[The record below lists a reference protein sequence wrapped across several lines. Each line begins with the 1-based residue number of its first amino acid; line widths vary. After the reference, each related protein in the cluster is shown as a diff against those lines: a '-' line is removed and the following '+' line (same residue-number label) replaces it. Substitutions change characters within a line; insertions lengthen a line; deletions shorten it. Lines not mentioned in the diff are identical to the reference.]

1 MIISPSAASIT
12 KVIFIIVD
20 SFTLRW
26 FRMTLETILP
36 TFQLKKMTLSCHVYN
51 YSDMNKTGI
60 SYVHSE
66 K

>member
-36 TFQLKKMTLSCHVYN
+36 SFQLKKKMTLSCHVYN
-51 YSDMNKTGI
+51 YNDMNKTGI
-60 SYVHSE
+60 S
-66 K
+66 